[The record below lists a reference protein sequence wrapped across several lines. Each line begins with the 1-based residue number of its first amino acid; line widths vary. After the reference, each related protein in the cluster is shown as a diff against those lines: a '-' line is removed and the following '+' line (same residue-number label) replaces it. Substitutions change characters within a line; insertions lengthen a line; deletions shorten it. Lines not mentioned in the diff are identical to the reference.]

1 MKRCWSKV
9 QRTKKQ
15 CNCPVKFFNEKL
27 NIFTCG
33 RHKRKLKRKCANI
46 NLNEIPNKKQK
57 TKRKN
62 MEHAPH
68 ELLFPL
74 QILNNYLKLDYNLI
88 TNKNIDNINEKC
100 KNYIKCDKL
109 EYFITNLKTYLN
121 EEKTHSNK
129 WQTSAYREIKNNK
142 TIFQNIKCIYIV
154 GKNEKDF
161 PNILKLNKY
170 IDPNDKKE
178 KKYDTKEAKA
188 DIYIENKKSQF
199 IGISIK
205 KSKDSTKTNWSVYKL
220 INIYTEKNIN
230 ENMKKIFNKMLNN
243 NNEIIDISDKKNRE
257 IINKL
262 LYPIKQLNENG
273 LKFELCPYYKE
284 LNDKIINK
292 KVELCKQF
300 ENLFYSKNVC
310 YPIYEFNGEKMEYLN
325 DGLKYNFELFDY
337 TNEICNKFYYYK
349 NNKQNEVKTLRETA
363 KLFYYLEITHDKKA
377 KKKYRIEVRFK
388 GSFCCSPQF
397 QFHEIH

>member
-1 MKRCWSKV
+1 MKRCWSKI
-9 QRTKKQ
+9 QKTQKK
-15 CNCPVKFFNEKL
+15 CHYHVKLVDKEL

-33 RHKRKLKRKCANI
+33 RHKRKLKRKCPNI
-46 NLNEIPNKKQK
+46 NLNEIQIKKQK

-68 ELLFPL
+68 ELLFAL
-74 QILNNYLKLDYNLI
+74 LILIKFLKLDYNLI
-88 TNKNIDNINEKC
+88 TNKNIDYINEKC
-100 KNYIKCDKL
+100 KNYIKCNKL
-109 EYFITNLKTYLN
+109 KHFVINLKTYLKEQ
-121 EEKTHSNK
+121 EEHSNK
-129 WQTSAYREIKNNK
+129 WQTNAYREIKNNK

-230 ENMKKIFNKMLNN
+230 EEMKEIFYEMLKNN
-243 NNEIIDISDKKNRE
+243 NNKITDISDKKNRE
-257 IINKL
+257 IINRL
-262 LYPIKQLNENG
+262 LYPIKQLNENN
-273 LKFELCPYYKE
+273 LKFELCPYYKK
-284 LNDKIINK
+284 LNDKIINN
-292 KVELCKQF
+292 KVELCKKF
-300 ENLFYSKNVC
+300 ENLFYSKKC
-310 YPIYEFNGEKMEYLN
+310 FI
-325 DGLKYNFELFDY
+325 LK
-337 TNEICNKFYYYK
+337 I
-349 NNKQNEVKTLRETA
+349 
-363 KLFYYLEITHDKKA
+363 
-377 KKKYRIEVRFK
+377 
-388 GSFCCSPQF
+388 
-397 QFHEIH
+397 